1 MLTRVSL
8 CVPIVISVTDTDM
21 IDSVAECVPI
31 DSVTDHFNFYLKK
44 KLIWKNCD
52 VKDQRF

>member
-44 KLIWKNCD
+44 KLI
-52 VKDQRF
+52 